1 MIGRSLAVLAI
12 LAIGV
17 LLFTNPVSAA
27 QRLTESQIRA
37 LAPGHY
43 IGSWKKKTSVNLRLE
58 KNGTIHGYVKGVYRS
73 GKWYVSKGRFC
84 LEFSFLFVTKTE
96 CGEIARDGGWYIGLY
111 NKKGVP
117 RLRMRSV

>member
-1 MIGRSLAVLAI
+1 MIWRRLAVVAV
-12 LAIGV
+12 GV
-17 LLFTNPVSAA
+17 LLFTIPVSAA
-27 QRLTESQIRA
+27 QRLTENQIRA

-43 IGSWKKKTSVNLRLE
+43 IGSWKNKISVNLQLE
-58 KNGTIHGYVKGVYRS
+58 RNGSIHGYVKGVYRS

-84 LEFSFLFVTKTE
+84 LEFSILFITKTE